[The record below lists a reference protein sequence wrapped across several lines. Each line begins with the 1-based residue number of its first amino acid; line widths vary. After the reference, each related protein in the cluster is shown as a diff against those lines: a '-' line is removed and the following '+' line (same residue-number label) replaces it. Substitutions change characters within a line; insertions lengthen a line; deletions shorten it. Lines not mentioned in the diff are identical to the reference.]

1 MIKKRRILTSETEMK
16 DLFIAWAIITIA
28 FANVLNGGNFVFW
41 HYLVISAVAVGI
53 GFILHEMG
61 HKIVAQHYHC
71 WAEFRANMSMLL
83 VALFMSFF
91 GFVFAAPGAV
101 IIMGRVNR
109 QQNGK
114 ISMAGPLVNL
124 IFAVLFLP
132 LLFLSSGFLME
143 LAKYGF
149 LVNTWLGLFNLIP
162 FGIMDGAKIL
172 RWSSKVYGAM
182 VFMGFILLIIGF
194 SLGGI

>member
-1 MIKKRRILTSETEMK
+1 MRKRRISTSEKEIK
-16 DLFIAWAIITIA
+16 DLIAAWLIISIA
-28 FANVLNGGNFVFW
+28 FANVIKGEMFAFW
-41 HYLVISAVAVGI
+41 HYLIISGVAVGI
-53 GFILHEMG
+53 GFVLHEMG

-71 WAEFRANMSMLL
+71 WAEFRASFSMLMI
-83 VALFMSFF
+83 AFFMSFF

-101 IIMGRVNR
+101 MIMGRVSR

-132 LLFLSSGFLME
+132 LLFFSDGFLVY
-143 LAKYGF
+143 LARYGF

-162 FGIMDGAKIL
+162 VGVLDGAKIL
-172 RWSSKVYGAM
+172 RWNARIYGAM
-182 VFMGFILLIIGF
+182 VIFGFMLLVIGF
-194 SLGGI
+194 SFGGI